1 MTNAANTELATRK
14 SEKSIQKM
22 LNATRD
28 SLSNL
33 ASSSDEE
40 DGEVE
45 HDNEEETEL
54 GQLSNDDKLSWAS

>member
-54 GQLSNDDKLSWAS
+54 GQLSNDDKLSWAR